1 MLLTIKTG
9 YNKFACFINIFLWIY
24 KTSEA
29 KPIPESISNGFV
41 SPYNICASFFVFVF
55 FSDRLWFRRINEV
68 GFFQEANTAHSL
80 WVQLSGIWIVAPLA
94 VCCSWSLSAFI
105 RSSWR
110 GSLRF
115 PWSPD
120 LRKKTSDCPDIC
132 CPAF

>member
-9 YNKFACFINIFLWIY
+9 YNKFACFVNIFLWIY
-24 KTSEA
+24 KTSRQNPYL
-29 KPIPESISNGFV
+29 KVFPMVLSLLIISV
-41 SPYNICASFFVFVF
+41 QVFVF
-55 FSDRLWFRRINEV
+55 FSDRLWFRSINEV

-80 WVQLSGIWIVAPLA
+80 WIQLSGIWIVAPLA
-94 VCCSWSLSAFI
+94 LCCSWSLSAFI

-132 CPAF
+132 CPIF